1 MVPKTREG
9 IESSREF
16 RVILNA
22 LRRSF
27 PFVKSIRLTDNWE
40 DYKTTLFLECEIDID
55 KFFKYLGGNRRLPGY
70 IKYVLNKDSPDSD
83 IKGTLSTFGLSL
95 SDTMKISEIMHKK
108 INVVHQSDS
117 ILPEEEKIPFYAINI
132 SSYYV
137 TKDDLMKYLKSHG
150 V

>member
-40 DYKTTLFLECEIDID
+40 EYSSTLFLECEIDID
-55 KFFKYLGGNRRLPGY
+55 KFFEYLGGNRRLPLY
-70 IKYVLNKDSPDSD
+70 LKYVLYKDSPDSD
-83 IKGTLSTFGLSL
+83 IKGTLSTFGLNLEES
-95 SDTMKISEIMHKK
+95 MKINELMHRKVK
-108 INVVHQSDS
+108 VVHSSDS

-132 SSYYV
+132 SSYYI